1 MHSKSSAIQ
10 GNRQVGSKE
19 SFSTCKIL
27 ENMYMLIGTASQE
40 SEAGDVGESGGK
52 RRNRVVKKEA
62 GDL

>member
-1 MHSKSSAIQ
+1 M
-10 GNRQVGSKE
+10 GSKE